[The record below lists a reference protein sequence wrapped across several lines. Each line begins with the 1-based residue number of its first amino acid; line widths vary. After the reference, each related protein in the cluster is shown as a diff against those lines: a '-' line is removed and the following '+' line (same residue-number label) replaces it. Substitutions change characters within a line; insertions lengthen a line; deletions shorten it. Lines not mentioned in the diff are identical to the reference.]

1 MEGQGERPCGLCKE
15 KRSRE
20 RSRNGIQESPG
31 FNKNIKKLGLLIIGV
46 RGRDSRYSNYRSYSS
61 SLVFINI
68 RDTPLYLKMS

>member
-1 MEGQGERPCGLCKE
+1 MRLREE
-15 KRSRE
+15 KRARAG
-20 RSRNGIQESPG
+20 SRNGIQENPG